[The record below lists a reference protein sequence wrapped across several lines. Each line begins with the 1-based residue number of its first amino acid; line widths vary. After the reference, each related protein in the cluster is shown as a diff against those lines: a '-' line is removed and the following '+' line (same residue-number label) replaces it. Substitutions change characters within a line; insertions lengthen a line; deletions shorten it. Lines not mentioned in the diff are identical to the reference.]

1 MLEMNLNMQI
11 DNINYLRYMEHK
23 EAENGD
29 LKGNYES
36 ERATLTEQHK
46 KNK

>member
-11 DNINYLRYMEHK
+11 NNINYLRDMEHK
-23 EAENGD
+23 EAENGA

-36 ERATLTEQHK
+36 EKATPGE
-46 KNK
+46 KNKQK